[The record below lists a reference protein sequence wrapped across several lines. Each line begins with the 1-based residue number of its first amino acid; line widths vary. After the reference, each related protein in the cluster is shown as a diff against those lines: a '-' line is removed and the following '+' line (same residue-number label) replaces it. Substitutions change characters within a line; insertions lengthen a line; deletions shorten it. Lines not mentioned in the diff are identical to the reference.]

1 MADRQAKE
9 LATLGPLRAQ
19 FERVTQENVEKTEE
33 IVRLKLDNEDRKMK
47 ELNALENN
55 LALERELE
63 EAVSIQLQLQS
74 FYDNSQQQLQCKNE
88 LLETLTNENKMLKE
102 QRAQLMRSNST
113 HANTEASKMLTDECF
128 DQLKLKLEAVQ
139 DANAELT
146 TAKKRLED
154 KLS

>member
-1 MADRQAKE
+1 
-9 LATLGPLRAQ
+9 
-19 FERVTQENVEKTEE
+19 
-33 IVRLKLDNEDRKMK
+33 
-47 ELNALENN
+47 
-55 LALERELE
+55 
-63 EAVSIQLQLQS
+63 
-74 FYDNSQQQLQCKNE
+74 
-88 LLETLTNENKMLKE
+88 LETLTNENKMLKE

>member
-1 MADRQAKE
+1 VADRQAKE

-74 FYDNSQQQLQCKNE
+74 FYDNS
-88 LLETLTNENKMLKE
+88 
-102 QRAQLMRSNST
+102 
-113 HANTEASKMLTDECF
+113 
-128 DQLKLKLEAVQ
+128 
-139 DANAELT
+139 
-146 TAKKRLED
+146 
-154 KLS
+154 

>member
-1 MADRQAKE
+1 
-9 LATLGPLRAQ
+9 
-19 FERVTQENVEKTEE
+19 
-33 IVRLKLDNEDRKMK
+33 
-47 ELNALENN
+47 
-55 LALERELE
+55 
-63 EAVSIQLQLQS
+63 
-74 FYDNSQQQLQCKNE
+74 
-88 LLETLTNENKMLKE
+88 LETLTNENKMLKE

-113 HANTEASKMLTDECF
+113 HSNTEASKMLTDECF